1 MDWETTIKT
10 LRMAVDCIGP
20 TITALGAIALFFKR
34 VRKYLYLVFIHKP
47 EMDKKL
53 YAKVDE
59 ILNRIGK
66 IESELRLNDDSTVK
80 DAVARLEAYRR
91 YSATNSMSLIFELDK
106 TGNIVLV
113 TDALCQLVE
122 TVRAEDLKG
131 QNWRQFVYIE
141 DEPRVSANLCTA
153 VKTGSSTRTK
163 VRIINSNNISR
174 GDWYVRLNAVTR
186 PDNSVIMYIG
196 LLYPADELATSIY
209 TENNWK

>member
-47 EMDKKL
+47 EMDRRL
-53 YAKVDE
+53 YDKVAE

-106 TGNIVLV
+106 IGNIVLV

-131 QNWRQFVYIE
+131 QNWRQFRLYRRRTQSDGQPVHRCE
-141 DEPRVSANLCTA
+141 NRLVHPDESPRHQQQQHIQ
-153 VKTGSSTRTK
+153 R
-163 VRIINSNNISR
+163 
-174 GDWYVRLNAVTR
+174 RLVC
-186 PDNSVIMYIG
+186 
-196 LLYPADELATSIY
+196 PA
-209 TENNWK
+209 

>member
-1 MDWETTIKT
+1 MDWETTIKI
-10 LRMAVDCIGP
+10 LRMTVDCIGP
-20 TITALGAIALFFKR
+20 TLTALGAIALFFKR
-34 VRKYLYLVFIHKP
+34 VRNYLYLVFVRKP
-47 EMDKKL
+47 EAEKKL
-53 YAKVDE
+53 YAKVEE
-59 ILNRIGK
+59 ILTRIGR
-66 IESELRLNDDSTVK
+66 IESELRLDDSTVK

-106 TGNIVLV
+106 TGNVVLV

-141 DEPRVSANLCTA
+141 DEPRVAANLCTA

-196 LLYPADELATSIY
+196 LLYPADELATGIY